1 MSKATD
7 LSHLNDLTDLEGIT
21 DGTNGQVLTTDGSG
35 TFTFEDASG
44 GVTSVDGNTGAV
56 TTLQL
61 GTTST
66 TALAGDTSLFSGAY
80 NDLTGKPTLLTLGTT
95 STTALAGDT
104 SIPAN
109 LTDLSISDGT
119 NGQVLTTNGSG
130 TFTFEDAASPYGD
143 TEVSAHL
150 NTSTATTDD
159 ILSWNGSDFE
169 WVDSAAL
176 MTTYKYTATASQ
188 TTFSGAD
195 DASNTLAYTAG
206 NIIVTVNGVTFE
218 DGTDYTA
225 TNGTSVVFTPARSL
239 NDEVNIIAFTVRDL
253 TNIDYSEVSNTPT
266 IPTELTDLS
275 ISDGTNNQV
284 LTTNGS
290 GTFTFEDAVSDF
302 ASLTGKPTTISGYGI
317 TDALAIGTTA
327 TTALAGNTSLFSG
340 AYADLTGKPTLLTL
354 GTTSTT
360 ALAGDTSLFSGA
372 YNDLTGTPTIPTN
385 NNQLTNGAGYVT
397 SDTNT
402 TYTADGDYGMT
413 LSGTAFRLENDRRRN
428 STTDDV
434 YSGNTHDYTFYD
446 ADVGIRWY
454 TAGAEEMRL
463 EDDGDLHVDGNI
475 TAYST
480 TVSDERLKS
489 DIKVIDSALDK
500 VNSIGGYTFT
510 YHKDEKKSAGVLAQ
524 EVEKVLPSAVKETE
538 LPFHGKDGETYKTV
552 EYDQLVGLLIESVKE
567 LSSKVEELEKKLGE

>member
-1 MSKATD
+1 
-7 LSHLNDLTDLEGIT
+7 
-21 DGTNGQVLTTDGSG
+21 
-35 TFTFEDASG
+35 
-44 GVTSVDGNTGAV
+44 
-56 TTLQL
+56 
-61 GTTST
+61 
-66 TALAGDTSLFSGAY
+66 
-80 NDLTGKPTLLTLGTT
+80 
-95 STTALAGDT
+95 
-104 SIPAN
+104 
-109 LTDLSISDGT
+109 
-119 NGQVLTTNGSG
+119 
-130 TFTFEDAASPYGD
+130 
-143 TEVSAHL
+143 
-150 NTSTATTDD
+150 
-159 ILSWNGSDFE
+159 
-169 WVDSAAL
+169 
-176 MTTYKYTATASQ
+176 
-188 TTFSGAD
+188 
-195 DASNTLAYTAG
+195 
-206 NIIVTVNGVTFE
+206 
-218 DGTDYTA
+218 
-225 TNGTSVVFTPARSL
+225 
-239 NDEVNIIAFTVRDL
+239 
-253 TNIDYSEVSNTPT
+253 
-266 IPTELTDLS
+266 
-275 ISDGTNNQV
+275 
-284 LTTNGS
+284 
-290 GTFTFEDAVSDF
+290 
-302 ASLTGKPTTISGYGI
+302 
-317 TDALAIGTTA
+317 
-327 TTALAGNTSLFSG
+327 
-340 AYADLTGKPTLLTL
+340 LLTL

-372 YNDLTGTPTIPTN
+372 YADLTGTPTIPTN

-397 SDTNT
+397 TDTNT
-402 TYTADGDYGMT
+402 TYTADGNYGMT